1 MSVGIIAI
9 SFVVILFIVITIHE
23 LGHFITAKRAGVLVE
38 EFGLGLP
45 PRLFGI
51 KRGDTLYS
59 VNAVPLGAFVRSV
72 GEDDPTVPG
81 GLASKGPWS
90 RLAIYAAGPLSNIL
104 LAFLLLTAFFALPAD
119 VIVGNGAMI
128 CSVEEGSPAEG
139 AGIKA
144 GNIILAVDGEQIH
157 KWSDVQSLINTS
169 KEGKQISM
177 LVKADDRQRK
187 VSLVPSFNPDSGR
200 QEIGV
205 TLSRNLVSEVEIG
218 SAGYDAGIRSGDSII
233 NINGHHIYNSESVSQ
248 ALASVE
254 QGEEVHILL
263 LRAQEQV
270 VASMIKTSDSS
281 QKIMGVKLHWVEGA
295 HIEKER
301 SSMWGAMCLG
311 GSYIVNMP
319 QMVAASIPLIK
330 KDPSLALVGPIG
342 AGQMTVELVQSFGF
356 SNMLFMGG
364 VISLGIALFN
374 FIPMPPLD
382 GGGILVGLIE
392 GIRRGRRLSRRALHL
407 AYSIGTSLL
416 IAVMVPITYSDI
428 LRLLSGRGF
437 GW

>member
-9 SFVVILFIVITIHE
+9 SFVVILFVVITIHE
-23 LGHFITAKRAGVLVE
+23 LGHFITARRAGVVVE

-45 PRLFGI
+45 PRLFGV

-72 GEDDPTVPG
+72 GEDDPMVPG

-90 RLAIYAAGPLSNIL
+90 RLAVYAAGPLFNIL
-104 LAFLLLTAFFALPAD
+104 LAFLLLTAFFALPTD

-128 CSVEEGSPAEG
+128 YSVREGSPAEE
-139 AGIKA
+139 AGIEA
-144 GNIILAVDGEQIH
+144 GDIILAVGGEQVH
-157 KWSDVQSLINTS
+157 KWSDVQSMVNTS
-169 KEGKQISM
+169 EEGEQITM
-177 LVKADDRQRK
+177 LVEGDDGQRE
-187 VSLVPSFNPDSGR
+187 VSLVPGFNSDSGR
-200 QEIGV
+200 KEIGV
-205 TLSRNLVSEVEIG
+205 TLSRNLVSEVEAG
-218 SAGYDAGIRSGDSII
+218 TAGYDAGIRPGDTII
-233 NINGHHIYNSESVSQ
+233 NINGHYIYSSESVSQ

-254 QGEEVHILL
+254 QGGEVHIVL
-263 LRAQEQV
+263 LRGQEQV
-270 VASMIKTSDSS
+270 VASMIKTSDSA
-281 QKIMGVKLHWVEGA
+281 QKIMGVELYWVEGA
-295 HIEKER
+295 HIGKER
-301 SSMWGAMCLG
+301 SSMWEAMCLG
-311 GSYIVNMP
+311 GSYIVNTP

-342 AGQMTVELVQSFGF
+342 AGQMTVELVRSFGF

-382 GGGILVGLIE
+382 GGGMLIGLIE
-392 GIRRGRRLSRRALHL
+392 GIRRGKRLSRRALHL

-416 IAVMVPITYSDI
+416 IAAIVLITYSDI
-428 LRLLSGRGF
+428 LRLVSGKGF